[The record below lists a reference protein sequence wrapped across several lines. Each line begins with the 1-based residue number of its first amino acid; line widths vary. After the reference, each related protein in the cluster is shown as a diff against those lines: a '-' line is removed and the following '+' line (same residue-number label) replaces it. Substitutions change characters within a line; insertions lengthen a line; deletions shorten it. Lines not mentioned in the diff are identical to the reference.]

1 MGLARALAALPPAP
15 PDARVLLGLE
25 ARDDAAALRSARGD
39 VLLATVDGFR
49 AFCDDPWLVGR
60 VAALNAVSDVYAKG
74 GSPRHALCW
83 ATLPE
88 GGAEATLAELLA
100 GVRRELDGLGVSLV
114 GGHSTL
120 GPELAVG
127 LAVLGELPDGVPPI
141 AKSGLRVGD
150 ALILTKRLGTGVVL
164 AADMRGLAPARWVE
178 AAHRSMTSSNA
189 PAAAVLRRLASA
201 ATDVSGFGLAGHLGE
216 LLVASGV
223 GAELAA
229 ARLPALPGA
238 RELLARGVRSTFAA
252 LAAEASPPLQ
262 GGDAPTHALVCD
274 PQTSGG
280 VLFGVAAA
288 RADEAL
294 AALREAGEVH
304 AARIGRVTAAAGGIA
319 FV

>member
-1 MGLARALAALPPAP
+1 
-15 PDARVLLGLE
+15 
-25 ARDDAAALRSARGD
+25 
-39 VLLATVDGFR
+39 
-49 AFCDDPWLVGR
+49 
-60 VAALNAVSDVYAKG
+60 
-74 GSPRHALCW
+74 
-83 ATLPE
+83 
-88 GGAEATLAELLA
+88 
-100 GVRRELDGLGVSLV
+100 
-114 GGHSTL
+114 
-120 GPELAVG
+120 
-127 LAVLGELPDGVPPI
+127 
-141 AKSGLRVGD
+141 
-150 ALILTKRLGTGVVL
+150 VVL

-252 LAAEASPPLQ
+252 VAAEASPPLQ

-280 VLFGVAAA
+280 VLIGVAAA

-294 AALREAGEVH
+294 AALREAGEEH